1 MILFYL
7 KVIKSD
13 MTVFVL
19 DFRVL
24 DDCWKELELSL
35 TSVLDEMELQ
45 ARLGLVRLRG
55 LVRKLKKAMKRGKQE
70 LVRWK
75 IHLRQS
81 DDLVRLLD

>member
-1 MILFYL
+1 
-7 KVIKSD
+7 

-55 LVRKLKKAMKRGKQE
+55 LVRKLRKVMKRGKRE

-75 IHLRQS
+75 VHLRQS
-81 DDLVRLLD
+81 DDVARLLD